1 MQPYYEASGITL
13 YHADYRDVLS
23 EIPKVDAVI
32 TDPPFSEHTHGNAK
46 SNRNLGY
53 GNKAIDFKAID
64 FKAIDFKAIDFKAIE
79 DLLRSVGPL
88 CSRWFIATMDWRHIA
103 QIERT
108 PPIPWEFVRFGVW
121 VKTNPMPQISADR
134 PANGWDGI
142 AYLHNLNT
150 RKRWNGGGNHGN
162 YIDHVV
168 TNGDHPTGK
177 PLEML
182 FSFVER
188 FTDPGDLILDPY
200 CGSGTTLV
208 AAKLLGRRAIGVELD
223 EGYCQVTVDRLRQE
237 ILPLSIPEPQPE
249 QMRLL

>member
-1 MQPYYEASGITL
+1 MQPYYNQSGITI
-13 YHADYRDVLS
+13 YNADYRAVLP
-23 EIPKVDAVI
+23 ELPKVDAVI

-64 FKAIDFKAIDFKAIE
+64 FKAIDN
-79 DLLRSVGPL
+79 LLLAMGPL
-88 CSRWFIATMDWRHIA
+88 CARWFIATMDWRHIA

-108 PPIPWEFVRFGVW
+108 PPAPWEFVRFGVW

-142 AYLHNLNT
+142 VYLHNLNT

-182 FSFVER
+182 LSFVER
-188 FTDPGDLILDPY
+188 FTDPGDLILDPF

-208 AAKLLGRRAIGVELD
+208 AAKLLGRRAIGVEL
-223 EGYCQVTVDRLRQE
+223 EERYCAVATDRLRQE

-249 QMRLL
+249 QMELT

>member
-1 MQPYYEASGITL
+1 MTPYYNESGITL
-13 YHADYRDVLS
+13 YNCDYRAVLP
-23 EIPKVDAVI
+23 ELPKVAAII

-64 FKAIDFKAIDFKAIE
+64 FKAIDFKAIE
-79 DLLRSVGPL
+79 ELLTAVGPL
-88 CSRWFIATMDWRHIA
+88 CDRWFVATMDWKHIA
-103 QIERT
+103 QVERT
-108 PPIPWEFVRFGVW
+108 PPAPWEFVRFGVW

-142 AYLHNLNT
+142 AYLHNANT

-182 FSFVER
+182 LSFVER

-208 AAKLLGRRAIGVELD
+208 AAKLLGRRAIGVEL
-223 EGYCQVTVDRLRQE
+223 EERYCATTVQRLRQE
-237 ILPLSIPEPQPE
+237 ILPLSIPDPPAE
-249 QMRLL
+249 QMNLL